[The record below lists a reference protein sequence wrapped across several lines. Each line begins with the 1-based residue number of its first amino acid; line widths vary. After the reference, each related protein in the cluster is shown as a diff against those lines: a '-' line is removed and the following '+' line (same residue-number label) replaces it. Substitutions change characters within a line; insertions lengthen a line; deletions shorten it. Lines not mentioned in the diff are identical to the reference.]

1 MIWET
6 DWEKVTDTENQ
17 RTLELALKEL
27 SSTGWE
33 WRKEHIFLFSKGSK
47 HERT

>member
-17 RTLELALKEL
+17 RTLELALKER
-27 SSTGWE
+27 TEFNRMGME
-33 WRKEHIFLFSKGSK
+33 
-47 HERT
+47 ERTHLSFQQRLKT